1 MSYTGYSIKT
11 NADLA
16 QEITDRTAA
25 VAAEASARSS
35 AISAEATARG
45 TAISA
50 AIAQE
55 VTDRDAAILVETNAR
70 ATAVSAEATARA
82 SAISAEATARGTAIS
97 AAIAQEVTDR
107 DAAIAVETAA
117 RASAVSAEASARATA
132 ISAAIQQEVADR
144 DSAITAATSGLGTAA
159 NITALDTR
167 LSSLET
173 WKTDNSDGLQSALD
187 DAIASNTTLIGS
199 VETALQNK
207 DSALITGINQHLADR
222 HASDNSISAAIDQSS
237 SNDNKLVIVLS
248 SIVTYLD
255 AFSQTYSVVDSN
267 GNTVS
272 PPNWSNLTTNL
283 NQVLAHSAT
292 ITQSQNLWVTQWF
305 KLQKYMQTI

>member
-167 LSSLET
+167 LSSLES
-173 WKTDNSDGLQSALD
+173 WKTDNSDGLQAALD

-222 HASDNSISAAIDQSS
+222 HASDNSIKTAIDQSAT
-237 SNDNKLVIVLS
+237 NDARLNTVLTNIVN
-248 SIVTYLD
+248 YLD
-255 AFSQTYSVVDSN
+255 AFSQTYTITDSN
-267 GNTVS
+267 GDVVQ
-272 PPNWSNLTTNL
+272 PPSWSGQLFL
-283 NQVLAHSAT
+283 LGQVLTHSAT
-292 ITQSQNLWVTQWF
+292 ITSSTPLS
-305 KLQKYMQTI
+305 